1 MSAYCHLQEDK
12 DEHGAA
18 DRSASSERPGQPYVE
33 AGGDSIKVQT
43 LKNIIKKENDNEL
56 KNMSSKLPMPEEKA
70 KTSQVTGVLLSS
82 HQQSLE
88 GGRELH
94 NADKS
99 VELLLIT

>member
-18 DRSASSERPGQPYVE
+18 DLSASSERPGQPYVE

-43 LKNIIKKENDNEL
+43 LKNIIKKETDNEL
-56 KNMSSKLPMPEEKA
+56 KNMSSILWEEKA
-70 KTSQVTGVLLSS
+70 KTSEGAGVLLSS

-94 NADKS
+94 LADKS